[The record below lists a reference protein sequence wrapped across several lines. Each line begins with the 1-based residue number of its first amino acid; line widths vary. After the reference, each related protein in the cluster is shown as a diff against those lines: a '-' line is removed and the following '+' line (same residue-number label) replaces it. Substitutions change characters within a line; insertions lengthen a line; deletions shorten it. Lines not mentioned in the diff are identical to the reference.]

1 MWHDVGNI
9 LVVISANLSN
19 INTIQY
25 IYSFKKMEVVS
36 TWLRLVIR
44 HIYTFLGYT
53 HIPLARKC
61 GWQID
66 SELVF

>member
-1 MWHDVGNI
+1 MAEACDK
-9 LVVISANLSN
+9 
-19 INTIQY
+19 TY
-25 IYSFKKMEVVS
+25 IY
-36 TWLRLVIR
+36 I
-44 HIYTFLGYT
+44 HTFLGYT